1 MASGPPPFQVEDT
14 TDEDFFD
21 KLVNDDDD
29 VVFKV
34 TTTSSAYVPLFSS
47 NGNKSDEV
55 KALANLRI
63 DEIDS
68 NGDVNCDNVGTSNH
82 IGIDNRSTKIGKVEQ
97 INNLGAPR
105 QSGNPSMLSNYLE
118 FESLIHQS
126 ENEDGGTEVLSD
138 TTVVSKSSGE
148 GFSDITVVSKISG
161 ESGTPGVKE
170 VGWSAFHAD
179 SAKGDGN
186 GFGSYSDFFTE
197 LGGEKSD
204 GAFVEVVGHTIN
216 NGPDVS
222 IGNDIHRSAYV
233 ENFNSFWQYNEG
245 YNNDVATDQ
254 SSGAHDLN
262 SSQYWENQYPG
273 WKYDLSTGQWYQ
285 VDGYDVSSNMQA
297 NVGSNLSSTW
307 GLANELAEVSYLQQ
321 TSKSVPGTM
330 AEIGTTESVTNWNQ
344 TLEESN
350 GTSPI
355 SSDLNQVSQD
365 NNNYPLYMVFDPQYP
380 GWYYDTVAQ
389 EWRILESYTTLVQST
404 PQVQEE
410 MHGGGYAS
418 SDTFYQKDDEKT
430 NLTND
435 QSNSYSTQ
443 GFGSQVQDQT
453 WTQSASNYGPQG
465 SSMWQPQNVARRE
478 STPQYIGNQLSED
491 HHKHNFTVI
500 PHENGQNTTNY
511 KASYYENASQGQNE
525 FSMSSGLLGFPGGNL
540 TQQYNDSKINQNDQK
555 HVLNDYYNNKNSVNF
570 PKQHNQSAQ
579 ISYTPATGRSSAG
592 RPAHALVAF
601 GFGGKLIVLKDSSST
616 ENFNFGGQNNV
627 GGSISILN
635 LAEIANHYSNSSNNV
650 MGVYNYFQALCQ
662 QFVPGPLSSGS
673 IGARELNK
681 WIDERIANL
690 ADMDYRKAEVLK
702 MLLSLLK
709 IACQYY
715 GKLRSPYGTDTILKE
730 NDSPESAVAKLF
742 ASTKR
747 NDLQFSQYGV
757 FSKCLQQIPSEEQM
771 QVTATEVQSLLV
783 SGRKKEALQCAQEGQ
798 LWGPALVLAAQLGDQ
813 FYVETVKQMALHQF
827 VAGSPLRTICLLIV
841 GQPADVFSADNT
853 TISNMVGAINIPQQ
867 PAQFGT
873 NGMLDDWKEN
883 LAVITA
889 NRTKDDELVLMH
901 LGDCLWKQRSDI
913 IAAHICYLVAE
924 ASFEPYSDTARMCLV
939 GADHWKYPRT
949 YASPEAIQRTEI
961 YEYSKMLGNSQ
972 FVLLSFQP
980 YKLIYAHMLAEV
992 GRISDALKY
1001 CQAVIKSL
1009 KTGRTTEVETLKHL
1023 VSSLEERIKAHQQ
1036 GGFSTNLAPKKLV
1049 GKLLN
1054 LFDTTAHRVVG
1065 SIPPTVSV
1073 ASDNAQVNENYQ
1085 LLGPRV
1091 STSQSTLAMSS
1102 LVPSQSS
1109 EPISDR
1115 TTNSNRMVMHTRSVS
1130 EPNFGRSPRQ
1140 GHTDSLKEASSTN
1153 VEDKASTIG
1162 GTFGFGSFGFG
1173 SQLLQKTVG
1182 LVLRP
1187 RQGRQAKLGESNK
1200 FYYDEKLKRW
1210 VEEGVEPPS
1219 EEATLPPPPPTTVFQ
1234 NGTSDYRLKS
1244 ALQNE
1249 VSHTNRSPES
1259 KSPKIVDSSSG
1270 IPPLPPTSNQYSTRG
1285 RMGVRSRYVDTF
1297 NKGGGNATNLFQP
1310 PSAPSVKP
1318 TTGANPKFFVP
1329 TPVHIVDHPVE
1340 ASANDMHDTST
1351 HENHASST
1359 LSDSFH
1365 SPTHQCSATMQ
1376 RFASM
1381 ADISNQ
1387 GMSNNGSSSSHSRR
1401 TASWSGISNNS
1412 FSDPNSA
1419 DIKPLGEVLGM
1430 LPSPIMPSD
1439 PSVARSSMSGG
1450 GDDPHEV
1457 KL

>member
-29 VVFKV
+29 VDFKD
-34 TTTSSAYVPLFSS
+34 TTTSSTSVPLFSS
-47 NGNKSDEV
+47 NGNESDKV
-55 KALANLRI
+55 KAFANLRI
-63 DEIDS
+63 DEID
-68 NGDVNCDNVGTSNH
+68 NNCDVSCDKAGTSNH
-82 IGIDNRSTKIGKVEQ
+82 IGIDNCSTEIEKVEQ
-97 INNLGAPR
+97 INKLGDPGE
-105 QSGNPSMLSNYLE
+105 SGNPSMLSNYLE
-118 FESLIHQS
+118 FESLIHQL
-126 ENEDGGTEVLSD
+126 ENEDGGAEVLSD

-148 GFSDITVVSKISG
+148 GFSDMTAVSKISG
-161 ESGTPGVKE
+161 ELGAPGVKE

-179 SAKGDGN
+179 STKGDGN

-204 GAFVEVVGHTIN
+204 DAFGEVVGHIIN
-216 NGPDVS
+216 NGPDIS
-222 IGNDIHRSAYV
+222 IGNDIHRSTYM

-245 YNNDVATDQ
+245 YNNDVAADQ
-254 SSGAHDLN
+254 SSDAHDLN
-262 SSQYWENQYPG
+262 SSHYWENQYPG

-285 VDGYDVSSNMQA
+285 VDGYDVSSSMQA
-297 NVGSNLSSTW
+297 NLGSDLSSTW

-321 TSKSVPGTM
+321 TSKSVPGT
-330 AEIGTTESVTNWNQ
+330 TTESVTNWNQ
-344 TLEESN
+344 TLEESS
-350 GTSPI
+350 GTAPA
-355 SSDLNQVSQD
+355 SSNLNQVSQD
-365 NNNYPLYMVFDPQYP
+365 NNDYPPHMVFDPQYP
-380 GWYYDTVAQ
+380 GWYYDIVVQ
-389 EWRILESYTTLVQST
+389 EWCTLESYTALVQST

-418 SDTFYQKDDEKT
+418 TDTFYEKDDEKT
-430 NLTND
+430 YHTND

-443 GFGSQVQDQT
+443 GFGSQVQDQN
-453 WTQSASNYGPQG
+453 WTQSASNYDPQG
-465 SSMWQPQNVARRE
+465 STMWQPQNVARRE

-491 HHKHNFTVI
+491 HHRHNFTVS
-500 PHENGQNTTNY
+500 PHECELNTINY
-511 KASYYENASQGQNE
+511 GVKASYYENARQGQNE
-525 FSMSSGLLGFPGGNL
+525 FTLSSGLLGFPGGNL
-540 TQQYNDSKINQNDQK
+540 IQQYNDSQINQNDEK
-555 HVLNDYYNNKNSVNF
+555 HILNDYYNNQNPIDFS
-570 PKQHNQSAQ
+570 KQQIQSAQ
-579 ISYTPATGRSSAG
+579 ISYTPTAGRSSAG

-616 ENFNFGGQNNV
+616 ENFNFGGQNHV

-635 LAEIANHYSNSSNNV
+635 LAEVVNHYCNSSNNV
-650 MGVYNYFQALCQ
+650 IGVYNYFQALCQ

-673 IGARELNK
+673 IGTRELNK
-681 WIDERIANL
+681 WIDERIANP
-690 ADMDYRKAEVLK
+690 ADMDYRKDEVLK

-709 IACQYY
+709 IACQHY
-715 GKLRSPYGTDTILKE
+715 GKLRSPYGTDNILKE

-747 NDLQFSQYGV
+747 NGLQFSQYGI
-757 FSKCLQQIPSEEQM
+757 FTKCLQQMPSEEQM
-771 QVTATEVQSLLV
+771 QVTAIEVQSLLV

-798 LWGPALVLAAQLGDQ
+798 LWGVALVLAAQLGDQ

-827 VAGSPLRTICLLIV
+827 VAGSPLRTICLLIA
-841 GQPADVFSADNT
+841 GQPADVFSANNT
-853 TISNMVGAINIPQQ
+853 TISSM
-867 PAQFGT
+867 FGT
-873 NGMLDDWKEN
+873 NGMLDDWEEN

-901 LGDCLWKQRSDI
+901 LGDCLWKERSDI

-924 ASFEPYSDTARMCLV
+924 ASFEPYSDAARMCLV

-961 YEYSKMLGNSQ
+961 YEYSKTLGNSQ

-980 YKLIYAHMLAEV
+980 YKLIYAYMLAEV

-1001 CQAVIKSL
+1001 CQAIIKSL
-1009 KTGRTTEVETLKHL
+1009 KTGRTTEVDTLRHL

-1065 SIPPTVSV
+1065 SIPPAVSV
-1073 ASDNAQVNENYQ
+1073 ASGNAQVNENYQ
-1085 LLGPRV
+1085 SLGPRV
-1091 STSQSTLAMSS
+1091 PTSQSTLAMSS

-1130 EPNFGRSPRQ
+1130 EPNFGRSPMQ
-1140 GHTDSLKEASSTN
+1140 GHTDSLKEESSTN
-1153 VEDKASTIG
+1153 VEDKASTAG
-1162 GTFGFGSFGFG
+1162 
-1173 SQLLQKTVG
+1173 G

-1210 VEEGVEPPS
+1210 VEEGVEPPAK
-1219 EEATLPPPPPTTVFQ
+1219 EATHPPPPPTTI
-1234 NGTSDYRLKS
+1234 
-1244 ALQNE
+1244 
-1249 VSHTNRSPES
+1249 SHTNRSPEF
-1259 KSPKIVDSSSG
+1259 KSPKSVENSSG

-1297 NKGGGNATNLFQP
+1297 NKGGQNATNLFQS
-1310 PSAPSVKP
+1310 PSTPSVKP
-1318 TTGANPKFFVP
+1318 ATGANPKFFVP
-1329 TPVHIVDHPVE
+1329 TPVAVVDHPVD
-1340 ASANDMHDTST
+1340 ASVNNMHGTLT
-1351 HENHASST
+1351 HENHATST

-1365 SPTHQCSATMQ
+1365 SPTHQSSATMQ

-1381 ADISNQ
+1381 TDISNQ
-1387 GMSNNGSSSSHSRR
+1387 GMSNNGSSSAHSRR
-1401 TASWSGISNNS
+1401 TVSWSGSFNDS

-1430 LPSPIMPSD
+1430 HPSQFMPSHH
-1439 PSVARSSMSGG
+1439 SGARSSVRGG
-1450 GDDPHEV
+1450 GDDLPE
-1457 KL
+1457 LEL